1 MRRWPVPSGP
11 DTSASETPMF
21 PSRWKLASYAL
32 VVLIGCLVAAPNLFT
47 RDQLSL
53 LPSWLPTPQVALG
66 LDLKGGSHLV
76 LEVDAAAVARERL
89 GVIADDARTAL
100 RQAAIAGV
108 AVRVSDGA
116 VVVRL

>member
-11 DTSASETPMF
+11 DTSVSETPMF

-53 LPSWLPTPQVALG
+53 LPSWLPTPQVTLG

-76 LEVDAAAVARERL
+76 LEVDAAAVTRERL

-100 RQAAIAGV
+100 LRAAVTRVDV
-108 AVRVSDGA
+108 AVSCDA
-116 VVVRL
+116 VV

>member
-1 MRRWPVPSGP
+1 MPASVVMRRWPIPSGP
-11 DTSASETPMF
+11 DTAVSETLMF
-21 PSRWKLASYAL
+21 PPRWKLAGYAL

-53 LPSWLPTPQVALG
+53 LPAWLPMPQVALG

-89 GVIADDARTAL
+89 GVIADSARTAL

-108 AVRVSDGA
+108 NVALS
-116 VVVRL
+116 